1 MFEYIRSHQRLM
13 MLLLL
18 LIIFPSF
25 AFFGLESYMG
35 MGDARDTVAKVDG
48 KEISQQE
55 LDNAQ
60 REQAERMRQ
69 MFGGQFDSSMLDT
82 PEARK
87 EILDDLIAR
96 RVLAAE
102 ARRNALTVSDRSLQQ
117 TIAGMGGL
125 TLPDGRFDL
134 ERYKALLA
142 AQGMTP
148 EMFEASLRQ
157 DMAIQQVNAAI
168 QNTAFA
174 PVSLAQRLSELNEQE
189 REAQQLVFKA
199 ADYAKQ
205 VEVTDEAL
213 QSYYAQSNEFNVPER
228 VKAEYVVLSADA
240 LTSQITVSDADI
252 ESYYEQNKSHYGTPE
267 QRRASHIL
275 IAVDKNAPQAEQTA
289 AKEKAEKLLAEVK
302 QNPQQ
307 FAELAKQNSDDPG
320 SAERGGDLDFFSPG
334 MMVKPFEDAA
344 FKLKQNEISDLVQS
358 DFGYHIIKVTAIKQA
373 AARPLAE
380 VKNEI
385 GNEIRKQ
392 LVAKKFA
399 ETAEVFNDT
408 VYEQSESLKAVADKL
423 QLKIQTVDNLSR
435 QADRNAGDAPYN
447 NQRFLSALFA
457 DDSLRNKR
465 NTEAVEVAPNTL
477 IAGRVAE
484 YTPASKRPFEQVKA
498 AVRERVIQRDAMALA
513 KAAGEAKLAALKE
526 KDDAAGFGA
535 TQTFSR
541 ARAQGV
547 NPALFVA
554 VMKADTGTLPS
565 YAGVELPNQGYTV
578 IRLTRVVQPTNIDT
592 AKRDAE
598 KQQIAEVL
606 AEEETLAYI
615 EALKERAKVKILKPI
630 AAKSQDGEQ
639 E

>member
-55 LDNAQ
+55 LDAAQ

-125 TLPDGRFDL
+125 TLPDGKFDL

-148 EMFEASLRQ
+148 AMFEASLRQ
-157 DMAIQQVNAAI
+157 DMAIQQVNAAV

-240 LTSQITVSDADI
+240 LASQITVSDADI
-252 ESYYEQNKSHYGTPE
+252 ESYYEQNKTHYGTPE

-289 AKEKAEKLLAEVK
+289 AREKAEKLLAEVK

-307 FAELAKQNSDDPG
+307 FAELAKKNSDDPG

-344 FKLKQNEISDLVQS
+344 FKLRQNEISDLVQS
-358 DFGYHIIKVTAIKQA
+358 DFGYHIIKVTAIKPA

-435 QADRNAGDAPYN
+435 QPDRNAADAPYS

-513 KAAGEAKLAALKE
+513 KAAGEAKLASLKK

-541 ARAQGV
+541 AKAQGV

-565 YAGVELPNQGYTV
+565 YAGVELPNQGYAV
-578 IRLTRVVQPTNIDT
+578 IRVTRVVQPTNVDT

-598 KQQIAEVL
+598 RQQIAEVL
-606 AEEETLAYI
+606 AQEETLAYI